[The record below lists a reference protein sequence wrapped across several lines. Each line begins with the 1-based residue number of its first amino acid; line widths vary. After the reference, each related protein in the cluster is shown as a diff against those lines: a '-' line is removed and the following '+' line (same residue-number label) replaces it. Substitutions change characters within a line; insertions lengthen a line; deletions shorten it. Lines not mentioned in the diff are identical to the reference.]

1 MMEIIKKIG
10 SCLVT
15 GLRFIQ
21 GHFKATVLVLFV
33 LWLILPSGDDG
44 ITPHNLQKITLT
56 GPILDA
62 TPIVEQID
70 EAGKNKNVKGVL
82 FSIDSPGGAVAPS
95 VEIAYAIKR
104 LSEKKPTVVY
114 AAGIMASGG
123 YYSAIWGNEIIA
135 NPGSMIGSIGVI
147 IQGADIS
154 ELMEKVGVKTQIAH
168 AGTYKQVGTI
178 DRQWS
183 NLERTE
189 LEKVINGTYSMFVTD
204 VARAREL
211 DPNKSSEYADAH
223 IFTAA
228 QAQKVGLVD
237 SIGVEYDAKKRVEA
251 LSKVTD
257 PIWNKEDPMDKF
269 FKQFAAEGASLAHIY
284 FPPVS
289 LQ

>member
-1 MMEIIKKIG
+1 MEIIKKIG
-10 SCLVT
+10 SCLAA

-33 LWLILPSGDDG
+33 LWLFLPSGDEG
-44 ITPHNLQKITLT
+44 ISPHNLQKITLT

-62 TPIVEQID
+62 TSIVEQLD
-70 EAGKNKNVKGVL
+70 EARENKDIKGVL

-104 LSEKKPTVVY
+104 LSEVKPTVVY

-147 IQGADIS
+147 MQGADIS
-154 ELMEKVGVKTQIAH
+154 ELMEKVGVKTQTVH
-168 AGTYKQVGTI
+168 AGTYKQVGTF
-178 DRQWS
+178 DRKWS
-183 NLERTE
+183 DLERAE
-189 LEKVINGTYSMFVTD
+189 LDKVINGTYTMFVTD
-204 VARAREL
+204 VARARKL
-211 DPNKSSEYADAH
+211 DPNLSSNYADAH

-228 QAQKVGLVD
+228 QAQKVGLID
-237 SIGVEYDAKKRVEA
+237 AIGVEFDAKKRVET
-251 LSKVTD
+251 LSKVAE

-269 FKQFAAEGASLAHIY
+269 FKRFAAEGASLAHMY

>member
-33 LWLILPSGDDG
+33 LWLILPSADEG
-44 ITPHNLQKITLT
+44 ITPHNLQKIALS

-62 TPIVEQID
+62 TAIAAQID
-70 EAGKNKNVKGVL
+70 EARENENIKGVL

-104 LSEKKPTVVY
+104 LSETKPTVVY

-147 IQGADIS
+147 MQGADIS
-154 ELMEKVGVKTQIAH
+154 ELMEKVGVKTQTVH
-168 AGTYKQVGTI
+168 AGAYKQVGTF
-178 DRQWS
+178 DREWS
-183 NLERTE
+183 DIERAE
-189 LEKVINGTYSMFVTD
+189 LDKVISGTYAMFVAD
-204 VARAREL
+204 VARARKL
-211 DPNKSSEYADAH
+211 DPAHSSDYADAH

-237 SIGVEYDAKKRVEA
+237 SIGVEFDAKKRVEA
-251 LSKVTD
+251 LSNVKD
-257 PIWNKEDPMDKF
+257 PVWNKEDPMDKF
-269 FKQFAAEGASLAHIY
+269 FKRFAAEGASLAHMY

>member
-10 SCLVT
+10 SCLAA

-33 LWLILPSGDDG
+33 LWLFLPSGDEG
-44 ITPHNLQKITLT
+44 ISPHNLQKITLT

-62 TPIVEQID
+62 TSIVEQLD
-70 EAGKNKNVKGVL
+70 EARENKDIKGVL

-104 LSEKKPTVVY
+104 LSEVKPTVVY

-147 IQGADIS
+147 MQGADIS
-154 ELMEKVGVKTQIAH
+154 ELMEKVGVKTQTVH
-168 AGTYKQVGTI
+168 AGTYKQVGTF
-178 DRQWS
+178 DRKWS
-183 NLERTE
+183 DLERAE
-189 LEKVINGTYSMFVTD
+189 LDKVINGTYTMFVTD
-204 VARAREL
+204 VARARKL
-211 DPNKSSEYADAH
+211 DPNLSSNYADAH

-228 QAQKVGLVD
+228 QAQKVGLID
-237 SIGVEYDAKKRVEA
+237 AIGVEFDAKKRVET
-251 LSKVTD
+251 LSKVAE

-269 FKQFAAEGASLAHIY
+269 FKRFAAEGASLAHMY